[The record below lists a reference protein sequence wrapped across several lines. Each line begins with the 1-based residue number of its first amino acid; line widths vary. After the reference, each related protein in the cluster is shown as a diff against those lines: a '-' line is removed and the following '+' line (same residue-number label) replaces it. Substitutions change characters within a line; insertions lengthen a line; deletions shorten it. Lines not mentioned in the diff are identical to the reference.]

1 MLLSKDLDAQNLRWL
16 TVLMRVCHTSMK
28 TGEEVL
34 TRLAF
39 LVQAGH
45 SQSGMDN
52 KAMAGVTKANVP
64 PCRMGSLEV
73 NSNNFQ
79 INRQSVRPIV
89 STWYANKRRQ

>member
-1 MLLSKDLDAQNLRWL
+1 MLLSKDLDAQNLCWL

-73 NSNNFQ
+73 
-79 INRQSVRPIV
+79 
-89 STWYANKRRQ
+89 